1 MLSIPTY
8 TNPPQKIKATPRF
21 VPPRSLPLWAY
32 RLRRNQWCQQH
43 APRFEGERPRLL
55 LSFQW
60 FGFDTRLVQTLQPLK
75 KRPGCVLYRH
85 LNRNDGQWATSQTVK
100 DKNHLH
106 DSSLLDFVWGPPT
119 NLHIP
124 SKCANTK
131 HLQHLLGLARV
142 CHIARPGVHRW
153 TVWSTCQRIK
163 GLLQGGITRSHTT
176 TAWNQNQM
184 LGTHVHQ
191 FLTWIKLRQRW
202 DTCTNLDVPGMKGWH
217 LLWSCLNHY
226 NLTT

>member
-1 MLSIPTY
+1 MLSIPTHPRKSKPHHALFLPQPSTVSLPTSQKSMMPAACTTFWRGTSKAFAFLPMVRLRY
-8 TNPPQKIKATPRF
+8 QIGSNPTNPWR
-21 VPPRSLPLWAY
+21 
-32 RLRRNQWCQQH
+32 
-43 APRFEGERPRLL
+43 
-55 LSFQW
+55 
-60 FGFDTRLVQTLQPLK
+60 

-85 LNRNDGQWATSQTVK
+85 LNRNAGQWSTSQTVK

-106 DSSLLDFVWGPPT
+106 DSSPLDFIWGPPT

-153 TVWSTCQRIK
+153 TVWSTCQGIK

-176 TAWNQNQM
+176 TAWN
-184 LGTHVHQ
+184 
-191 FLTWIKLRQRW
+191 
-202 DTCTNLDVPGMKGWH
+202 
-217 LLWSCLNHY
+217 
-226 NLTT
+226 